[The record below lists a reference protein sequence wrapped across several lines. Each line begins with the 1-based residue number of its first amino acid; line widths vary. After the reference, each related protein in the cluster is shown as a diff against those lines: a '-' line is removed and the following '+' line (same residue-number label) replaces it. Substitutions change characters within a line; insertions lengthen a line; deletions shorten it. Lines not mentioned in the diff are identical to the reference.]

1 MITGDAARRNYHAA
15 FLGHLLHRDEA
26 SLRTGYEIGRR
37 AVVDGVSML
46 ELAKIHHQVFR
57 DVLAETRPT
66 ELDDVAGAASEFFL
80 EVLATYHMTHQRPS
94 N

>member
-1 MITGDAARRNYHAA
+1 MTTAETLRRDYHAA

-46 ELAKIHHQVFR
+46 ELAKTHHEVFR
-57 DVLAETRPT
+57 VVLAETRRADV
-66 ELDDVAGAASEFFL
+66 DDVTEAASQFFL
-80 EVLATYHMTHQRPS
+80 EVLATYHMTHQPPS
-94 N
+94 G

>member
-1 MITGDAARRNYHAA
+1 
-15 FLGHLLHRDEA
+15 
-26 SLRTGYEIGRR
+26 
-37 AVVDGVSML
+37 ML